1 MNITENKNKKRYV
14 YLDKYEEYKAD
25 VKSRLNLLSKVI
37 FWLGVVSAISLYL
50 SLYSVWIK

>member
-14 YLDKYEEYKAD
+14 YLDKYEEYKAHI
-25 VKSRLNLLSKVI
+25 KSRLDLLSKVI

>member
-1 MNITENKNKKRYV
+1 MNTPENKNKKRYV

-37 FWLGVVSAISLYL
+37 FWLGVVSATSLYL
-50 SLYSVWIK
+50 GLYSMWIK

>member
-14 YLDKYEEYKAD
+14 YLDKYEEYKKIID
-25 VKSRLNLLSKVI
+25 ERLDLLSKVI

>member
-1 MNITENKNKKRYV
+1 MNTPENKSKKRYV

-37 FWLGVVSAISLYL
+37 FWLGVVSATSLYL
-50 SLYSVWIK
+50 GLYSMWIK